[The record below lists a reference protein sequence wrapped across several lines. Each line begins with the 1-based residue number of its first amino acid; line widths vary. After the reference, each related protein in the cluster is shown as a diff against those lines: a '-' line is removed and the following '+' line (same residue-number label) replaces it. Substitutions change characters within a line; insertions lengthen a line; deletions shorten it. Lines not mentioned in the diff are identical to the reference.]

1 MNGLDVLQNTAL
13 KPIKKIISHS
23 SGIVSQY
30 EKSIVNVFAITLK
43 KYR

>member
-13 KPIKKIISHS
+13 EPIKKYNISHS

-30 EKSIVNVFAITLK
+30 EKKAQ
-43 KYR
+43 